1 MSTLNTLFM
10 HRYTP
15 LTESYLEGFWQVVSH
30 DQMRQR
36 PHPRLNSIAWVLW
49 HITRVEDAGMNRFV
63 MQQPQVLDS
72 ADWMVRMNL
81 PWRHHGGEMTL
92 AEVDQ
97 LSARIDLDGLY
108 RYMQAVHMRT
118 REIVSTI
125 DQNMLA
131 QPLNIA
137 FVHQVVVD
145 EELGLRNLDSL
156 ATHYA
161 SWDKGKCLMTFGL
174 THPFQ
179 HVGEMETLASLMDI
193 TFE

>member
-49 HITRVEDAGMNRFV
+49 HIARVEDAGMNRFV

-92 AEVDQ
+92 AEVDE

-145 EELGLRNLDSL
+145 EGLGLRNLDSL

>member
-36 PHPRLNSIAWVLW
+36 PHTRLNSIAWVLW

-145 EELGLRNLDSL
+145 EGLGLRNLDSL

>member
-1 MSTLNTLFM
+1 
-10 HRYTP
+10 
-15 LTESYLEGFWQVVSH
+15 
-30 DQMRQR
+30 
-36 PHPRLNSIAWVLW
+36 
-49 HITRVEDAGMNRFV
+49 
-63 MQQPQVLDS
+63 
-72 ADWMVRMNL
+72 
-81 PWRHHGGEMTL
+81 
-92 AEVDQ
+92 
-97 LSARIDLDGLY
+97 
-108 RYMQAVHMRT
+108 MRT

-145 EELGLRNLDSL
+145 EGLGLRNLDSL

-179 HVGEMETLASLMDI
+179 HVGEMETIASLMDI

>member
-15 LTESYLEGFWQVVSH
+15 LTEFYLEGFWQVVSH

-92 AEVDQ
+92 AEVDE

-145 EELGLRNLDSL
+145 EGLGLRNLDSL

>member
-145 EELGLRNLDSL
+145 EGLGLRNLDSL